1 MKVTYVARGEDG
13 SANSTM
19 TEGEM
24 ISGTHGVSAAVAQWQ
39 AMGQSPEGRSTAG
52 ASAPTP
58 DARLQALAAQLPI
71 RYSQTVSDICS
82 HIVGAIHRVGTLDP
96 EIGNEMVVPAYMDD
110 TQRARLMQ
118 VVEASL
124 SLELPH
130 ARFPI
135 GERLTARTLMSLR
148 RDEVRA
154 RLNPD
159 LMWLA
164 DGLAEIGE
172 RKMAALLASETAP
185 PPEPTGWVSFG
196 EDVFGPEVEEAFAE
210 PEPEAGFFDWLGDES
225 VTEVLHRFVLD
236 VGFVIS
242 AALQKFRW
250 AGSGVDPSRGI
261 DYERVAR
268 LAPPRPDPSRPS
280 DGPEIPLIEG
290 SSAPLHRALMVAGS
304 TDIAT
309 APSTLWLNTCYP
321 SLT

>member
-1 MKVTYVARGEDG
+1 
-13 SANSTM
+13 
-19 TEGEM
+19 M
-24 ISGTHGVSAAVAQWQ
+24 ISGAHGVSAAAAQWQ
-39 AMGQSPEGRSTAG
+39 PMGQSQEERSTAG
-52 ASAPTP
+52 ASAQTP
-58 DARLQALAAQLPI
+58 DARLRNLAAQLPI
-71 RYSQTVSDICS
+71 RYQQTVGDICS
-82 HIVGAIHRVGTLDP
+82 HIVGAINRVGTLDP

-110 TQRARLMQ
+110 TQRTRLMQ

-135 GERLTARTLMSLR
+135 GERLTARMLMSLKR
-148 RDEVRA
+148 EEVRA

-164 DGLAEIGE
+164 DGLAAIGE
-172 RKMAALLASETAP
+172 RKLEALRASEAAP
-185 PPEPTGWVSFG
+185 PPVEAGWVSFG
-196 EDVFGPEVEEAFAE
+196 DDVFGPEVEEAFAGPE
-210 PEPEAGFFDWLGDES
+210 PEPGFLDWLGDES
-225 VTEVLHRFVLD
+225 VTDVLHRFVLD

-242 AALQKFRW
+242 TALQKFRW

-261 DYERVAR
+261 DYEREAR
-268 LAPPRPDPSRPS
+268 LGLPQAERSRPS
-280 DGPEIPLIEG
+280 GAAPIPLIEG
-290 SSAPLHRALMVAGS
+290 SSAPLHRALIVAGS